1 MIRSILAGSLDFF
14 RARQPLTYAKA
25 ETGPPADW
33 AQWEIIDTQTDAI
46 ARDDSD
52 RLYAVVEIDTKKGWM
67 LVVDRDAP
75 AYQRLVF
82 KRIAFKPGRYVLRRR
97 VESE

>member
-1 MIRSILAGSLDFF
+1 MIRSLLAGSLSFF
-14 RARQPLTYAKA
+14 RNRQPLTYAKA

-33 AQWEIIDTQTDAI
+33 AMWEIIDTRTDAI
-46 ARDDSD
+46 VRDDLG
-52 RLYAVVEIDTKKGWM
+52 RLCAVVEIDTKKGWM

-75 AYQRLVF
+75 AYQRLAF
-82 KRIAFKPGRYVLRRR
+82 KRVAFKPGRYVLRRR